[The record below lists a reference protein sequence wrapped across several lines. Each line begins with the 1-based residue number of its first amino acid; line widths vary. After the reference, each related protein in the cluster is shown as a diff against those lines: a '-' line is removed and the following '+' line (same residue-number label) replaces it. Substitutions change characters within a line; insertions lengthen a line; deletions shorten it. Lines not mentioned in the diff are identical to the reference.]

1 MKRLPRRAKTT
12 DPQRIQVY
20 RVLSKAGS
28 ESRFWKAVAEEIL
41 KKRRRRRTVNI
52 THLSR
57 STSPNDS
64 VIVAG
69 KILGT
74 GAIRHPIT
82 VGAYSCS
89 QTALKKIEKAGGKVL
104 PVEEMAK
111 RNPSGRGLKI
121 LG

>member
-1 MKRLPRRAKTT
+1 MK
-12 DPQRIQVY
+12 Q
-20 RVLSKAGS
+20 
-28 ESRFWKAVAEEIL
+28 
-41 KKRRRRRTVNI
+41 RRRRRTVNI
-52 THLSR
+52 IHLSR
-57 STSPNDS
+57 STNPNDS
-64 VIVAG
+64 VVVAG

-74 GAIRHPIT
+74 GGIGHPIT